1 VSTQTAGASL
11 LRSRSARLVGAF
23 FVTSLATGVLEIA
36 IPLKLRQLQASPNEI
51 GITLAMFGFGMFLF
65 EWLWGIVADRVGY
78 RIPLVV
84 SQLLYGASIVLLAR
98 VDSVPLLA
106 VSYLLASGMMVAEG
120 PIGRSYVGTALPA
133 ALRATGLGLIS
144 ASWVIGAAIGAGAG
158 GWLLDQVAIR
168 DVLYGAAVIPVLAGV
183 LILWAFRGY
192 SDKQRLSTRS
202 ADDDQAEV
210 ARGGTSVMRILMVT
224 ALLVLLI
231 EIGAG
236 GEQAL
241 LPLLVTSHLHL
252 SAAIAGSAM
261 LAAGLVG
268 GVLLVPGGIA
278 SDRWGRKATMI
289 AGGILSAVGFVLYAI
304 AGGFGLVLVGVSIRA
319 VGMSLIWPAAIAWV
333 AESMP
338 RRRHAL
344 MMSVF
349 GEFENVGVT
358 VGPILGG
365 LAWSL
370 AGIQAAFLTYAVA
383 ALVAA
388 GIGAVMVRG
397 RSSTSSPRPDLAQD

>member
-1 VSTQTAGASL
+1 
-11 LRSRSARLVGAF
+11 
-23 FVTSLATGVLEIA
+23 
-36 IPLKLRQLQASPNEI
+36 
-51 GITLAMFGFGMFLF
+51 
-65 EWLWGIVADRVGY
+65 
-78 RIPLVV
+78 
-84 SQLLYGASIVLLAR
+84 
-98 VDSVPLLA
+98 
-106 VSYLLASGMMVAEG
+106 
-120 PIGRSYVGTALPA
+120 
-133 ALRATGLGLIS
+133 
-144 ASWVIGAAIGAGAG
+144 
-158 GWLLDQVAIR
+158 
-168 DVLYGAAVIPVLAGV
+168 
-183 LILWAFRGY
+183 
-192 SDKQRLSTRS
+192 
-202 ADDDQAEV
+202 
-210 ARGGTSVMRILMVT
+210 
-224 ALLVLLI
+224 
-231 EIGAG
+231 
-236 GEQAL
+236 L

-383 ALVAA
+383 ALLAA

>member
-1 VSTQTAGASL
+1 L
-11 LRSRSARLVGAF
+11 LRSRSAGLVGAF
-23 FVTSLATGVLEIA
+23 FVTSLATGVLEIS

-51 GITLAMFGFGMFLF
+51 GFTLAMFGFGMFLF
-65 EWLWGIVADRVGY
+65 EWFWGILADRVGY

-84 SQLLYGASIVLLAR
+84 SQLLYGAAILLLAR
-98 VDSVPLLA
+98 VDSVPLIA
-106 VSYLLASGMMVAEG
+106 ISYLLASGMMVAEG
-120 PIGRSYVGTALPA
+120 PIGRSFVGTALPA
-133 ALRATGLGLIS
+133 ALRATGLGLLS

-158 GWLLDQVAIR
+158 GWLLDQVPIR
-168 DVLYGAAVIPVLAGV
+168 NVLYGAAVIPVLASV
-183 LILWAFRGY
+183 LILWVFRDY
-192 SDKQRLSTRS
+192 SDKHRLSTRS
-202 ADDDQAEV
+202 ADDSRAEV
-210 ARGGTSVMRILMVT
+210 ARGGTSVTRVLMVT

-236 GEQAL
+236 GELAL

-252 SAAIAGSAM
+252 SAATAGSAM

-278 SDRWGRKATMI
+278 SDRWGRKATMV

-304 AGGFGLVLVGVSIRA
+304 AGGFGLVLAGVSIRA
-319 VGMSLIWPAAIAWV
+319 VGMSLIWPAATAWV
-333 AESMP
+333 SESMP

-344 MMSVF
+344 MMGVF

-358 VGPILGG
+358 IGPILGG
-365 LAWSL
+365 FAWSL

-383 ALVAA
+383 ALIAA
-388 GIGAVMVRG
+388 GIGGLLVGG
-397 RSSTSSPRPDLAQD
+397 RAAGSSRQADLAQD